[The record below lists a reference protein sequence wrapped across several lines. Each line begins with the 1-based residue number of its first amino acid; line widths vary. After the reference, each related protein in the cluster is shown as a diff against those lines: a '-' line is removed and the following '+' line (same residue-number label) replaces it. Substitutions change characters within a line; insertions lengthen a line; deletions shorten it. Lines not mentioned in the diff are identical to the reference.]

1 MKKTKIYTS
10 LDSFVSKKH
19 EVKPISS
26 MSEIMQEWIT
36 ERSLKLLVSR
46 NNAELMAGEELK
58 KYIKDVHEQVF
69 FKIGQHTYFLDY
81 YLPKYRIAIEIDG
94 GYHKARRVED
104 KERDMLFNNI
114 GIRTI
119 RISSKDVLSGNF
131 ISKLKYKLTPKK
143 QRKKK

>member
-1 MKKTKIYTS
+1 MKKTNIYTS

-26 MSEIMQEWIT
+26 MSEIMQELIT

-46 NNAELMAGEELK
+46 NKAELMAGEELK
-58 KYIKDVHEQVF
+58 KYVNDVHEQVF
-69 FKIGQHTYFLDY
+69 FKICQHTYFLDY

-94 GYHKARRVED
+94 GYHKVRRVED
-104 KERDMLFNNI
+104 KEIDMLFNNI

-131 ISKLKYKLTPKK
+131 ISKLKYNLTPKK
-143 QRKKK
+143 QRKNK